1 MWKKVRVLQLI
12 HYTIFRKNIQEGV
25 ERTCLS
31 SLWPANVL
39 TTILLLLSTAV
50 SPASTTETRI
60 PGLFV
65 FATRKR

>member
-1 MWKKVRVLQLI
+1 
-12 HYTIFRKNIQEGV
+12 
-25 ERTCLS
+25 
-31 SLWPANVL
+31 
-39 TTILLLLSTAV
+39 LLLSTAV